1 MTELLTVVLVAL
13 IIGAMSFTA
22 FIFHEERKLLRQI
35 RKMAALYPP
44 YVPAETDM
52 EALDQTSVKLDSD
65 WHEGGAG
72 RD

>member
-1 MTELLTVVLVAL
+1 MVELLVVILGIAG
-13 IIGAMSFTA
+13 IGAMAFTG

-35 RKMAALYPP
+35 RKLAALYPP
-44 YVPAETDM
+44 YMPAETDM

-65 WHEGGAG
+65 WTDANPG